1 MWNYYTSSC
10 WYPSSVMLPHGY
22 NIKKEW
28 ATQTHNT
35 SSTTKC
41 SVSTWNTTHYPLL
54 ILLVKFHQKQRHH
67 TSSPFNTACKI
78 QPETKKTVFDTVDG
92 YHAIT
97 LDKETQPLTT
107 FITEWGKYIYL
118 RLPQEFIASGDA
130 YTRRYDEIIKN
141 FPCKVKIID
150 DTLLYDTI
158 HGTI

>member
-1 MWNYYTSSC
+1 M
-10 WYPSSVMLPHGY
+10 
-22 NIKKEW
+22 K
-28 ATQTHNT
+28 
-35 SSTTKC
+35 
-41 SVSTWNTTHYPLL
+41 
-54 ILLVKFHQKQRHH
+54 HH

-78 QPETKKTVFDTVDG
+78 PPETTKTDHTSSPFNTACKIPPETKKTVFDTVDG

-97 LDKETQPLTT
+97 LDKESQSLTT

-118 RLPQEFIASGDA
+118 RVTQEFIASGDA
-130 YTRRYDEIIKN
+130 YTCRYDEIIKN